1 MAVKT
6 TKETAKSPGV
16 SCYLGP
22 NLHGIIQT
30 GTIYPVGKEDA
41 LKLPEV
47 KMAIDKAP
55 GIAALIVDGATL
67 PKDLIRV
74 KQEGTDLYKAYR
86 ALKKGK
92 EG

>member
-1 MAVKT
+1 MSVKT
-6 TKETAKSPGV
+6 QKETAKSPGV

-47 KMAIDKAP
+47 KMALDKAP
-55 GIAALIVDGATL
+55 GIAALIADGSTL
-67 PKDLIRV
+67 PKDLKRV
-74 KQEGTDLYKAYR
+74 KEKGTDLYKAYQ